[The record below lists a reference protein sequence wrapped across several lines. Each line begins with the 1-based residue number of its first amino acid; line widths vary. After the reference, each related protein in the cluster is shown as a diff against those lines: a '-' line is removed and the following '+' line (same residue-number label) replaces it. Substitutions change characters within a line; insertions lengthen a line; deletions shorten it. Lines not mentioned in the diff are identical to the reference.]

1 MKTLEAIRTRRSI
14 NKFDAKHTMSQD
26 KINEILSLAMLSPT
40 AYNLQNWR
48 FVTVTDNAL
57 RNQIRA
63 ASMDQ
68 SQVTD
73 CSLFIIMCADLN
85 AWRKQPERYWNNAPE
100 EVQGMM
106 VDAIDDYY
114 RNKETVQN
122 NEAMRSC
129 GIAAQ
134 TLMLAARSM
143 GYDSNPMGGF
153 DFDKVAK
160 LIHLPGDHVIAM
172 FVAIGKGIEPA
183 FPRSGQLEMH
193 DVVIENRF

>member
-1 MKTLEAIRTRRSI
+1 MNTLEAISTRRSI
-14 NKFDAKHTMSQD
+14 NKFDVKHTMSQD
-26 KINEILSLAMLSPT
+26 KINQILSLAMLSPT

-48 FVTVTDNAL
+48 FVTVTDIAL
-57 RNQIRA
+57 RSQIRA

-85 AWRKQPERYWNNAPE
+85 AWRKQPERYWKNSPE

-134 TLMLAARSM
+134 TLMLAARAL

-153 DFDKVAK
+153 DFDKVAR
-160 LIHLPGDHVIAM
+160 LIQLPDDHVIAM

>member
-14 NKFDAKHTMSQD
+14 KKFDANHTMSEAE
-26 KINEILSLAMLSPT
+26 INELLSLAMLSPT

-48 FVTVTDNAL
+48 FVTVTDNVL
-57 RNQIRA
+57 RNKIRA

-73 CSLFIIMCADLN
+73 SSLFIVMCADLS
-85 AWRKQPERYWNNAPE
+85 AWKKQPERYWKSAPE
-100 EVQGMM
+100 EVQGFM
-106 VDAIDDYY
+106 VDAIDGYY

-129 GIAAQ
+129 GMAAQ
-134 TLMLAARSM
+134 TLMLAARAM

-153 DFDKVAK
+153 DFDKVGK
-160 LIHLPGDHVIAM
+160 LIHLPADHVIAM

-183 FPRSGQLEMH
+183 FPRPGQLKMH
-193 DVVIENRF
+193 EVIIENRF